1 MYNFISTVFL
11 GIMLIVIGL
20 YANRNPYS
28 WWFRRMSDDTE
39 PSDVRIW
46 YIKFIGKVIIAFG
59 FVVILLSFQHL

>member
-1 MYNFISTVFL
+1 MYNFIFTMLV
-11 GIMLIVIGL
+11 GIMLMVIGL

-28 WWFRRMSDDTE
+28 WWFRRTSDDTD

-59 FVVILLSFQHL
+59 LVVILLSFQHL